1 MQTIKIDLNN
11 KSDVI
16 DLDSYIQVQ
25 QGDSALPVQFLFVS
39 GTDTVDMSDGKL
51 GFISGVTAGDHNIE
65 LEAPGNGAGQCVIN
79 LNSYLFQDAG
89 AFKWLYV
96 GVKDNNDNVI
106 TAVNATLTVKA
117 SNLDNGIN
125 TGNYRSDWQKFK
137 DGLTG
142 DVSQLTSE
150 VDDVASQAN
159 SAGQKLSSATKAFSG
174 LMSSANS
181 EVKSA
186 CTYATSATDKAVSQ
200 AKSSVDDMNDGLKTA
215 ISGMSDNVANMVGQ
229 KTQAI
234 QNNTDDLTNIKGI
247 LPTLVSP
254 NLAVNSEFI
263 TTVAGHQP
271 YDDWQPAVG
280 WFYQNGGAISRKSWY
295 GYSALQAASLSSDN
309 YIVSAGV
316 NAGYLNASTNIY
328 SAAIKYNKSGTL
340 AADKTITVSLEYAYD
355 SQFTNSKKTV
365 IGTITTNSTAGW
377 TQLKAENISV
387 PANMN
392 WLRICIEDN
401 KPKDDSYC
409 WFAQPIINRGSTLLP
424 YVASNIPAPYFTH
437 QYLSDTSLMNGA
449 SGTIK
454 VQQLGNVVLINLI
467 ATQAPSG
474 QVIYQLPQQYRPI
487 SQQQAACVEAN
498 SNTLYNNFFAVNTD
512 GTITVYQRKYDN
524 SNIDKMNFNAT
535 FSYFTN

>member
-1 MQTIKIDLNN
+1 MEIIKVDLNN
-11 KSDVI
+11 KQI
-16 DLDSYIQVQ
+16 LNLDNTIQVQ
-25 QGDSALPVQFLFVS
+25 QGDQQVTVCLVFTY
-39 GTDTVDMSDGKL
+39 GTDVVDMSDGKL
-51 GFISGVTAGDHNIE
+51 GFISGSTAGGHNVEIE
-65 LEAPGNGAGQCVIN
+65 NAGNSAGQCV
-79 LNSYLFQDAG
+79 LTLPGYFFQDAG
-89 AFKWLYV
+89 TFEWLYI
-96 GVKDNNDNVI
+96 GIKGSNENPI
-106 TAVNATLTVKA
+106 TAVPAQLNVLA
-117 SNLDNGIN
+117 SQLDNNIN
-125 TGNYRSDWQKFK
+125 TGNYRDDWQKFK

>member
-328 SAAIKYNKSGTL
+328 SAAIKYNKWGTL